1 MLRAGE
7 LDCRSLGADLSALL
21 SERDILRRGTAVS
34 INYAKEADISERID
48 ILQQWRKGNEVPDVA
63 DPGALRT
70 TDKTSK
76 QLMRL
81 TAGKTDAESRGR
93 HDLIPRLLLCG
104 FPDRVAKLR
113 EEGEGRFLLCQ
124 GRGVRLSP
132 MSSLIKS
139 PFIIA
144 VNVDAGDKAEGFVHL
159 AAPLADETIREE
171 CSGRIVTLRRVE
183 WGRRDARI
191 IATIEE
197 RFGSLLLS
205 SRPFNPSN
213 EETIPLVCEAIRSSP
228 SGRLNFTR
236 EARQFQARVSL
247 MRRTFPDE
255 NWPDLSDERLTSRP
269 EDWLLPWLG
278 NIRTPEGLHALDI
291 LPGLRGQL
299 SWKEQRRL
307 DEMAPESITVPSGSS
322 VKIDYISGDVPVLAV
337 KLQEMFGLA
346 DTPEIAGGRVKLL
359 LHLLS
364 PARRPV
370 QITQDL
376 KGFWNSGYQMV
387 KKELKGRY
395 PKHPWPEDP
404 WNAVPTRKAK
414 PHRK

>member
-1 MLRAGE
+1 
-7 LDCRSLGADLSALL
+7 
-21 SERDILRRGTAVS
+21 
-34 INYAKEADISERID
+34 
-48 ILQQWRKGNEVPDVA
+48 
-63 DPGALRT
+63 
-70 TDKTSK
+70 
-76 QLMRL
+76 
-81 TAGKTDAESRGR
+81 
-93 HDLIPRLLLCG
+93 
-104 FPDRVAKLR
+104 
-113 EEGEGRFLLCQ
+113 
-124 GRGVRLSP
+124 

-159 AAPLADETIREE
+159 AAPLDEETIREE
-171 CSGRIVTLRRVE
+171 CSGRIETLRRVE

-197 RFGSLLLS
+197 RFGSLLIS
-205 SRPFNPSN
+205 SRPFNPST
-213 EETIPLVCEAIRSSP
+213 EETLPLVCEVVRSSP
-228 SGRLNFTR
+228 SGMLNFTR
-236 EARQFQARVSL
+236 EVRQFQARVSL
-247 MRRTFPDE
+247 MRRTFPEE
-255 NWPDLSDERLTSRP
+255 NWPDLSDKRLISTP

-278 NIRTPEGLHALDI
+278 NIRTAQGLSALDI

-307 DEMAPESITVPSGSS
+307 DELAPVSIVVPSGSS
-322 VKIDYISGDVPVLAV
+322 IKIDYTSGDVPVLAV

-376 KGFWNSGYQMV
+376 KGFWNSGYQLV

-414 PHRK
+414 PHGK